1 MNKICQ
7 ELIGFVE
14 QRGRFTKSKARI
26 KYKFIYQINLVRIY
40 ENTYEKAPSLLK
52 KKKKKQEI
60 RRVLGIRE
68 KALLRDNKTR
78 IKF

>member
-40 ENTYEKAPSLLK
+40 ENTYEKAPSLLNK
-52 KKKKKQEI
+52 KKKTRNKKSVGNQ
-60 RRVLGIRE
+60 RKSTAQR
-68 KALLRDNKTR
+68 
-78 IKF
+78 

>member
-1 MNKICQ
+1 MNKIRQ
-7 ELIGFVE
+7 ELIGFVG

-52 KKKKKQEI
+52 KKNKK
-60 RRVLGIRE
+60 
-68 KALLRDNKTR
+68 
-78 IKF
+78 